1 MTRGIK
7 INLSEKLLRAVHGD
21 ALIASKEAVQITA
34 ELQSELKKI
43 ATAPLDL
50 EKLAELDSTFKPMK
64 KAISIRMDL
73 DLLEWFQAQ
82 PGKYQKLIN
91 KACRIYMAMQRDLVK

>member
-7 INLSEKLLRAVHGD
+7 INISEKLLGAVHGD
-21 ALIASKEAVQITA
+21 AFVAPKETVEITA

-43 ATAPLDL
+43 ATDALDL
-50 EKLAELDSTFKPMK
+50 EKLAQLDSQFKPMK

-73 DLLEWFQAQ
+73 DVLEWFQAQ

-91 KACRIYMAMQRDLVK
+91 KACRIYMAMQGELIK